1 MGRHFLLC
9 EFGVWWTNTSAKDNP
24 TWDVP
29 QHLPKV
35 YFKCVFSKKP
45 KLNIFC
51 LSKTNW
57 LIKTLVP
64 MPNGKESVKTMM
76 GTMMTS
82 MECEKKSNMVV
93 ETTMERWG
101 YMFSFIPFGV
111 LGVEVHY
118 NGHFYV
124 VTLHLFS

>member
-1 MGRHFLLC
+1 
-9 EFGVWWTNTSAKDNP
+9 
-24 TWDVP
+24 
-29 QHLPKV
+29 
-35 YFKCVFSKKP
+35 
-45 KLNIFC
+45 
-51 LSKTNW
+51 
-57 LIKTLVP
+57 